1 MPLRNL
7 TPHSINFQNKAGEV
21 IEIPASG
28 TVARLPMKSVV
39 LESDLPFEVRTTE
52 YGDVEGIP
60 AVGEGPFIVSALV
73 LGKLGSEYRGQA
85 FAPDTGPT
93 AVRENGL
100 VKYVTGFITV

>member
-1 MPLRNL
+1 MLNL
-7 TPHSINFQNKAGEV
+7 TPHSINFQNKAGAIV
-21 IEIPASG
+21 EIPASG

-39 LESDLPFEVRTTE
+39 LDSGFDFEVRTTE

-73 LGKLGSEYRGQA
+73 LGKLGVEYRGQA
-85 FAPDTGPT
+85 FAPDTGPS
-93 AVRENGL
+93 AARENGL

>member
-1 MPLRNL
+1 MLNL
-7 TPHSINFQNKAGEV
+7 TPHSINFQNKAGEIV
-21 IEIPASG
+21 EIPASG

-39 LESDLPFEVRTTE
+39 LDSDLPFEVRTTE

-73 LGKLGSEYRGQA
+73 LGKLGIEYRGQA